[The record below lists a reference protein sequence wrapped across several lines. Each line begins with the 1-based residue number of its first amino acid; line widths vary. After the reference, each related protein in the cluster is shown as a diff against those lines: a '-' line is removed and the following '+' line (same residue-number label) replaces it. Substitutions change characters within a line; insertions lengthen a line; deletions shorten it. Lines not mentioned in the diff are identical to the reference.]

1 MGFHASIPTNN
12 IHPTM
17 SKACQCEIDT
27 LHLLLAQACLAE
39 LVPNLAHVNLAFK
52 HLLTVA
58 ALWQEDVWRL
68 FINKLLPHNL
78 LTQLCSCSSSLISSS
93 TLTTPEQYFY
103 FLSTQNYTIFELIQ
117 YYTIFYERKLVKI
130 YQKWYSIDA
139 QGAIF
144 AIFKYW
150 HFWKLGTLANFD
162 NLDNVS
168 CWQFLCIWQFW

>member
-1 MGFHASIPTNN
+1 MALTINKTKYRSGYKQSFLGYWKVLFCKVLPRCKHQLLKMGFHASIPTNN

-130 YQKWYSIDA
+130 YQK
-139 QGAIF
+139 
-144 AIFKYW
+144 
-150 HFWKLGTLANFD
+150 
-162 NLDNVS
+162 
-168 CWQFLCIWQFW
+168 